1 LLYNS
6 ILKDLALKTIQELWF
21 VPFKHQR
28 TVNIDMDDLDD
39 DDGQSEFTNMS
50 SVGKKEVLSRSLLIV
65 GVAGRLGE
73 RNGHVLGGLFK
84 KVSFKLF
91 NHI

>member
-1 LLYNS
+1 
-6 ILKDLALKTIQELWF
+6 
-21 VPFKHQR
+21 
-28 TVNIDMDDLDD
+28 MDDLDD

-84 KVSFKLF
+84 KVSF
-91 NHI
+91 